1 MTNVWQATM
10 SVLTVEWNLLNGLPT
25 ILASFSAQGGSSS
38 QSVFIYELCHRHHEN
53 NFYRN
58 SQIWNW
64 TDVRRATEAWGRRWA
79 RSSISN
85 WTSGR
90 TAKWP
95 GWKRW
100 DWFWRDFTFETLKDL
115 KINTRWSL
123 VNPDQVG
130 NLNAKLKYEQWVP
143 PSYRK
148 VDSSTPQVVCAL
160 CICICIGMRCWR
172 SHSASDS
179 SRAVDTCQI
188 RSWGVYPPWEAE
200 LHLRIYGGVY
210 IYICTFT

>member
-1 MTNVWQATM
+1 M
-10 SVLTVEWNLLNGLPT
+10 
-25 ILASFSAQGGSSS
+25 
-38 QSVFIYELCHRHHEN
+38 
-53 NFYRN
+53 
-58 SQIWNW
+58 
-64 TDVRRATEAWGRRWA
+64 RRATEAWGRRSA

-100 DWFWRDFTFETLKDL
+100 DWFWRDFTFESLKDL
-115 KINTRWSL
+115 KINMYQMVIGQPRSGWKPECKAEIRAMGSSKLQKSWQFYAPGFMCSL
-123 VNPDQVG
+123 
-130 NLNAKLKYEQWVP
+130 Y
-143 PSYRK
+143 
-148 VDSSTPQVVCAL
+148 L
-160 CICICIGMRCWR
+160 CWWCWR

-200 LHLRIYGGVY
+200 LHLGIYGGVY
-210 IYICTFT
+210 IYIFTFTQTIELSHVMTRGTHELLMMQGYLMKKGRENNQFLPRKFVLSEIDNTIKYYVKVDKRGNPL

>member
-1 MTNVWQATM
+1 M
-10 SVLTVEWNLLNGLPT
+10 
-25 ILASFSAQGGSSS
+25 
-38 QSVFIYELCHRHHEN
+38 
-53 NFYRN
+53 
-58 SQIWNW
+58 
-64 TDVRRATEAWGRRWA
+64 RRATEAWGRRWA

-95 GWKRW
+95 GWKRR

-148 VDSSTPQVVCAL
+148 VDSSTPQVECAL
-160 CICICIGMRCWR
+160 CICICIFMRCWR

-200 LHLRIYGGVY
+200 LHFWIHGGRL
-210 IYICTFT
+210 ICLKLNSNCFESEQWTQRNTNIHWEYHN